1 MKIYSL
7 RMKILIPLMLAVTI
21 LLGTFAV
28 SLYRYQQEHIINSFG
43 AMLKSLQDLLAVQLD
58 NDAGMMGAALE
69 VILRDDQLKAALKA
83 KDRKALL
90 EQTRTL

>member
-7 RMKILIPLMLAVTI
+7 RMKILIPLMIAVTI
-21 LLGTFAV
+21 LLGAFAV

-58 NDAGMMGAALE
+58 NDAGMMGATLE